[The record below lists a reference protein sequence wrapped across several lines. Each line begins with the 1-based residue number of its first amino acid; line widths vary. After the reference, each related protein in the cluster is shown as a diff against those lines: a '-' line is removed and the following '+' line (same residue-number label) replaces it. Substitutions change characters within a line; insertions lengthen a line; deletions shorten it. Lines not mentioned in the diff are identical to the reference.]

1 MEHPD
6 LSILQ
11 AETSSGIIK
20 VDHVRDIQRALNLS
34 PYDARYRIGLVLN
47 FENANPNAANAL
59 LKTLEEPPS
68 KVILLLTAESA
79 EALLPTI
86 VSRCEILRLRP
97 LPLRN
102 IQRGL
107 IEKFGIEDNQAKLLA
122 HISGGRPGYAIRLNE
137 NPELLE
143 TRQQTLDSLDQLL
156 HAPLVDR
163 FAFAQEISSNREE
176 LVSAL
181 MSWSSL
187 FRDVLLVSSGSTAPL
202 TNIDVQDRIQTYAE
216 NFEPA
221 KLHRLLNQIEDT
233 IDMLDRYINARLA
246 TEILFLDLPN
256 I

>member
-20 VDHVRDIQRALNLS
+20 VDQVRDIQRALNLS

-79 EALLPTI
+79 EGLLPTI

-97 LPLRN
+97 LSLRN

-107 IEKFGIEDNQAKLLA
+107 IEKFRIEDNQAQLLA

-143 TRQQTLDSLDQLL
+143 TRQQTLDNLDTLL

-181 MSWSSL
+181 MNWSSL

-202 TNIDVQDRIQTYAE
+202 TNIDVQDRIQSYAE
-216 NFEPA
+216 NFELA
-221 KLHRLLNQIEDT
+221 KLHQLLNQIEDT

-246 TEILFLDLPN
+246 IEILLLDMPK